1 MHKYFE
7 VARLALA
14 KALSHEI
21 PLEQLETPPDFAMGD
36 ISFPCFRL
44 AKERKVAPKLLAQT
58 LFEQL
63 KGEKLQGLRI
73 SAQGPYLNFRL
84 TEEATASLLAGNIA
98 PEIQAKRKKNRGTW
112 VIEYSSPNVAKPFQ
126 IYHLRTTIVGA
137 ALSRIAS
144 HQGYHVVRIN
154 HLGDWG
160 TQYGKLAVGLERY
173 AETITG
179 EWTLDELVRIYVQ
192 IHKDMETEPELI
204 TRGQENF
211 KKLEMHDPAMIEI
224 WKKCVEISMRSFE
237 RIYAQFDVHFDHLW
251 GESYYESMLRPLIE
265 ELKTREIL
273 VKSEGAWVV
282 PVQSRDGKEIAPCIL
297 QKSDGATIYATR
309 DVAAAIHRETT
320 FKFDRMIYVVGK
332 EQQFHFEQVFGVLRA
347 MDFAWEP
354 KLEHLA
360 TGLYRFKDSKMSTRK
375 GNFVTLEEV
384 LSLCKEKAL
393 TLMRER
399 EGDRFSVS
407 EEIAEK
413 VAIGALVFADLSTD
427 PARDLDFD
435 VDRVIS
441 FEGETGPYVQYATTR
456 CASILKKGEALGLQ
470 MPAASETAIEKLT
483 MDQEWH
489 LARRLVRFDAAL
501 DRVLKFRKP
510 SHLATYLIDLV
521 HDFGAF
527 YRDCVVLDA
536 TDRETSLAR
545 LALVRATHGTLVS
558 GLKLLGMPIPE
569 RM

>member
-1 MHKYFE
+1 MQKYFE
-7 VARLALA
+7 VARSALS
-14 KALSHEI
+14 KALGLEI
-21 PLEQLETPPDFAMGD
+21 PLEQLEIPPDFTMGD

-44 AKERKVAPKLLAQT
+44 AKERKTAPNVLAQMTFEEIQKET
-58 LFEQL
+58 LH
-63 KGEKLQGLRI
+63 GLRA
-73 SAQGPYLNFRL
+73 SVAGPYLNFTL
-84 TEEATASLLAGNIA
+84 VPDAISELLAGATHDEKASKDRTNA
-98 PEIQAKRKKNRGTW
+98 QTW

-137 ALSRIAS
+137 ALSRIAK
-144 HQGYHVVRIN
+144 HLGHNVVRIN

-160 TQYGKLAVGLERY
+160 TQYGKLAVGLDRY
-173 AETITG
+173 AHTIKG
-179 EWTLDELVRIYVQ
+179 DWTLDDLVRIYVQ
-192 IHKDMETEPELI
+192 IHKDMESEPELL

-211 KKLEMHDPAMIEI
+211 KKLEMHEPEMTRI
-224 WKKCVEISMRSFE
+224 WEKCVEISMRSFE
-237 RIYAQFDVHFDHLW
+237 RIYAQFDVEFDHLW
-251 GESYYESMLRPLIE
+251 GESHYERMLQPLLQ
-265 ELKTREIL
+265 ELKNRAIL

-282 PVQSRDGKEIAPCIL
+282 PVTSRDGKELAPCIL
-297 QKSDGATIYATR
+297 EKSDGATIYATR
-309 DVAAAIHRETT
+309 DVAAAIHRQEK
-320 FKFDRMIYVVGK
+320 FIFDRMIYVVGK

-347 MDFAWEP
+347 MELPWES

-360 TGLYRFKDSKMSTRK
+360 TGLYRFRDSKMSTRK

-384 LSLCKEKAL
+384 LALCKEKAL

-399 EGDRFSVS
+399 EGDRFTVS
-407 EEIAEK
+407 DEIAEK

-435 VDRVIS
+435 VDRVIA

-456 CASILKKGEALGLQ
+456 CASILRKGEALGLQ
-470 MPAASETAIEKLT
+470 MPEVSKEALEGLRLK
-483 MDQEWH
+483 QEWD
-489 LARRLVRFDAAL
+489 LARRLVRFQAAL
-501 DRVLKFRKP
+501 ERVLKFRKP

-527 YRDCVVLDA
+527 YRDCIVIDEANPA
-536 TDRETSLAR
+536 TSISR

-558 GLKLLGMPIPE
+558 GLKLLGIPIPE